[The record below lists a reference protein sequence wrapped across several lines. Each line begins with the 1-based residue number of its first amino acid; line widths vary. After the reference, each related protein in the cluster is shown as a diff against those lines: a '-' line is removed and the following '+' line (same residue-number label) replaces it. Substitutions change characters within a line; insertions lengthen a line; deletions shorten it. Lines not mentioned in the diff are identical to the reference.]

1 MDDLVLKAEIDDGS
15 TLYVSTIDR
24 QTYKEH
30 IGEDT
35 LGGDEGYFVIRTRNG
50 DVANRFELL
59 AKAASFAA
67 AGDLFDLIVK
77 ASRQRRILA

>member
-15 TLYVSTIDR
+15 TLYVSTINR

-30 IGEDT
+30 ISEDN
-35 LGGDEGYFVIRTRNG
+35 LGGDEGYFVIRTRKG
-50 DVANRFELL
+50 DAANSFELL

-77 ASRQRRILA
+77 ASRKRRVLA

>member
-30 IGEDT
+30 VDDDN
-35 LGGDEGYFVIRTRNG
+35 LGGGDGYFVIRTRKVG
-50 DVANRFELL
+50 ANRFELL
-59 AKAASFAA
+59 AKAASFSA
-67 AGDLFDLIVK
+67 AGEIFDLIVK
-77 ASRQRRILA
+77 SSRRRHSAA